1 MNYFELK
8 PSQIFKSE
16 VEYTLDEFIMD
27 FRERLKDEWKGDL
40 DKENGNKTL
49 FQGLFLIVVFAS
61 QGKSKKFI
69 SEIVF
74 GGSDKKRMK
83 LLDDMLEIYQKEIE
97 IMESFQMKMFLQ
109 NLEKYHASDAVNLK
123 LLNEQ
128 FREWF
133 SNAILITD

>member
-8 PSQIFKSE
+8 PSQIFTSE
-16 VEYTLDEFIMD
+16 VDYTIDEFLMD
-27 FRERLKDEWKGDL
+27 YRERLKEEWGENL

-61 QGKSKKFI
+61 QGKPKEFI
-69 SEIVF
+69 SEIAF

-83 LLDDMLEIYQKEIE
+83 LLEDMLELYQKEIE
-97 IMESFQMKMFLQ
+97 IFESFQMKMFLK
-109 NLEKYHASDAVNLK
+109 NLEKYHVSNSVNLK

-133 SNAILITD
+133 SNAILVKD